1 MAFNTAAFITALTD
15 KVNTVLPTF
24 YEEAPT
30 GEQRRGYPF
39 AVINGLNIT
48 DLDTGDLCYFY
59 IDVWVDEKKP
69 NATEELEKLCDRLR
83 NELTN
88 EVVSVRGTFASHI
101 GFENQNSIPDSEYDL
116 AHRRLSLSARIF
128 YN

>member
-15 KVNTVLPTF
+15 RVNTILPTF

-30 GEQRRGYPF
+30 REQKQGYPF
-39 AVINGLNIT
+39 AVISGLNVT
-48 DLDTGDLCYFY
+48 DLDMGDLGNFY
-59 IDVWVDEKKP
+59 IDIWVDEKKP
-69 NATEELEKLCDRLR
+69 NATEELEGLCDTLR

-88 EVVSVRGTFASHI
+88 EVISVRGVFGSHI
-101 GFENQNSIPDSEYDL
+101 GFENQNGLIDNEYDI

>member
-1 MAFNTAAFITALTD
+1 MAFHTAAFITALTD
-15 KVNTVLPTF
+15 RVNTILPTF

-30 GEQRRGYPF
+30 GEQRSGYPF

-69 NATEELEKLCDRLR
+69 NATKELEELCDTLR

-88 EVVSVRGTFASHI
+88 EVISVSGVFGSHI
-101 GFENQNSIPDSEYDL
+101 GFENQNSIHDNEYDL
-116 AHRRLSLSARIF
+116 AHRRLSMSARIF

>member
-1 MAFNTAAFITALTD
+1 MAFNTAAFISALTNR
-15 KVNTVLPTF
+15 VNTILPTF

-30 GEQRRGYPF
+30 REQKSGYPF

-48 DLDTGDLCYFY
+48 DLDTGDQGYFY

-69 NATEELEKLCDRLR
+69 NATEELESLCDTLR
-83 NELTN
+83 NELTH
-88 EVVSVRGTFASHI
+88 EVIYVRGVFASHI
-101 GFENQNSIPDSEYDL
+101 GFENQNGIPDNEYDI
-116 AHRRLSLSARIF
+116 AHRRLSLSARTF

>member
-1 MAFNTAAFITALTD
+1 MTFHTAAFITALTD
-15 KVNTVLPTF
+15 RVNTILPTF

-30 GEQRRGYPF
+30 REQKSGYPF

-48 DLDTGDLCYFY
+48 DLDTGDQGYFY

-69 NATEELEKLCDRLR
+69 NATEELEGLCDTLR

-88 EVVSVRGTFASHI
+88 EVISVSGVFGSHI
-101 GFENQNSIPDSEYDL
+101 GFENQNSIHDNEYDL
-116 AHRRLSLSARIF
+116 AHRRLSMSARIF